1 MNNQIKPVSVTILD
15 KEYRIACKP
24 GEEEDVVT
32 SARHLDKRMREIRKG
47 GKVLGTERIAVM
59 AALNLAY
66 ELISQTS
73 VLQETSNTTG
83 QRLRTLSHK
92 MENALQSLEDDRWIT
107 DWSRT
112 DTGSV
117 SPNLKENN
125 IGAGKNMIILGQSD
139 IKISRP

>member
-1 MNNQIKPVSVTILD
+1 MNNQSKPVSVTILG

-32 SARHLDKRMREIRKG
+32 SARHLDERMREIRKG

-73 VLQETSNTTG
+73 ILQETSNTTG

-92 MENALQSLEDDRWIT
+92 VENALQEANQLEF
-107 DWSRT
+107 
-112 DTGSV
+112 
-117 SPNLKENN
+117 
-125 IGAGKNMIILGQSD
+125 
-139 IKISRP
+139 